1 MEKRFTLPAA
11 VLNRLGKMTS
21 EPRAMPGPF
30 SGLSVKLIATITLVI
45 LAVEVV
51 IYLPSAGNYREA
63 WLNDRLRV
71 GIVAARVVDA
81 VPDTMDVPSMLTDNL
96 LHSAGAIAIVYRRNG
111 QSQLIELD
119 GQPMPREAITVDMRK
134 TDYPTLIL
142 GALDTLFH
150 GGERTLR
157 ILGNSD
163 GGDAG
168 SEVEVIM
175 SEAPLHTDLV
185 NYSWNILLISLLIA
199 VLTAGALYLLVSRL
213 LIDPIR
219 RVTGNIVAYRA
230 APENAALIIAPTT
243 RKDEIG
249 IVENEL
255 AAMETDIF
263 SMLRQRRHLA
273 DLGLAVAKIN
283 HDLRNTLTSA
293 QMLSDQVVA
302 LDDPKIQRLAPRL
315 VQSIDKAVGFA
326 QSVLDYGRQSGAPPK
341 PVPVDLRA
349 LVDESAI
356 DADAMR
362 HPGIAF
368 SNDVPDGITIKADP
382 EQLGR
387 VLVNLLRNAREALE
401 AAGEKTPEAKIEVSF
416 SQTPATI
423 GLAISDNGP
432 GLPPRA
438 RENLFVAFEGSAKA
452 GGTGLGL
459 AIARELVTAHGGTLN
474 YAPLTPGT
482 RFDVSFP
489 RSIRLD

>member
-1 MEKRFTLPAA
+1 
-11 VLNRLGKMTS
+11 MTT

-45 LAVEVV
+45 LVVEVL
-51 IYLPSAGNYREA
+51 IYLPSAGNFRQS
-63 WLNDRLRV
+63 WLDDRLRV
-71 GIVAARVVDA
+71 GIVAARVLDA
-81 VPDTMDVPSMLTDNL
+81 VPDAMDVPAMLTDNL

-119 GQPMPREAITVDMRK
+119 QKPMPREAVTADMRQ
-134 TDYPTLIL
+134 TDYPTLIM
-142 GALDTLFH
+142 GALDTLTH
-150 GGERTLR
+150 GGDRTLR
-157 ILGNSD
+157 IVGSSD
-163 GGDAG
+163 GGDPT
-168 SEVEVIM
+168 SEVEVVM
-175 SEAPLHTDLV
+175 SEAPLHDDLV
-185 NYSWNILLISLLIA
+185 RYSWSIVLISLIVA

-219 RVTGNIVAYRA
+219 RLTGNMVAYRM
-230 APENAALIIAPTT
+230 APENAALIIAPT
-243 RKDEIG
+243 RRRDEIG

-326 QSVLDYGRQSGAPPK
+326 QSVLDYGRQAGAPPK

-349 LVDESAI
+349 RVDESAI
-356 DADAMR
+356 DADALR
-362 HPGIAF
+362 HPGIAYV
-368 SNDVPDGITIKADP
+368 NDVPDGVTINADP
-382 EQLGR
+382 EQLAR
-387 VLVNLLRNAREALE
+387 VLVNLLKNAREALE
-401 AAGEKTPEAKIEVSF
+401 ASGDRTADPQIRAGFAETTDGFTLSIA
-416 SQTPATI
+416 
-423 GLAISDNGP
+423 DNGP

-459 AIARELVTAHGGTLN
+459 AIARELVAAHGGTLS
-474 YAPLTPGT
+474 YTPLDPGA
-482 RFDVSFP
+482 RFDLSFP
-489 RSIRLD
+489 AALRLA

>member
-1 MEKRFTLPAA
+1 
-11 VLNRLGKMTS
+11 MTS

-45 LAVEVV
+45 LVVEVV

-63 WLNDRLRV
+63 WLNDRLRI
-71 GIVAARVVDA
+71 GIVAARVLDA
-81 VPDTMDVPSMLTDNL
+81 VPDAMDLPAMLTNNL

-111 QSQLIELD
+111 QSQLVELD
-119 GQPMPREAITVDMRK
+119 EKPMPREAVTVDMRQ
-134 TDYPTLIL
+134 TDYPTLIM
-142 GALDTLFH
+142 GAFDTLIH
-150 GGERTLR
+150 NGDRTLR
-157 ILGNSD
+157 IVGNSD
-163 GGDAG
+163 GGDEQ

-175 SEAPLHTDLV
+175 DEAPLHADLLS
-185 NYSWNILLISLLIA
+185 YSWNIALISLLVA
-199 VLTAGALYLLVSRL
+199 VLTAGVLYLLVSRL
-213 LIDPIR
+213 LIVPIR
-219 RVTGNIVAYRA
+219 RLTENLVAYRM
-230 APENAALIIAPTT
+230 APENASLIIAPT
-243 RKDEIG
+243 RRRDEIG

-293 QMLSDQVVA
+293 QLLSDQVVA

-315 VQSIDKAVGFA
+315 VQSIDRAVDFA
-326 QSVLDYGRQSGAPPK
+326 QSVLDYGRQSGTLPK

-356 DADAMR
+356 DAGALR
-362 HPGIAF
+362 HPDIAF
-368 SNDVPDGITIKADP
+368 SNEVPDGVSVKVDP
-382 EQLGR
+382 DQLAR
-387 VLVNLLRNAREALE
+387 VLVNLLKNAREAIE
-401 AAGEKTPEAKIEVSF
+401 GATEKPAQPCITARFTETGAGLDLSIV
-416 SQTPATI
+416 
-423 GLAISDNGP
+423 DNGP

-459 AIARELVTAHGGTLN
+459 AIARELVAAHGGTLS
-474 YAPLTPGT
+474 YTPLDPGT
-482 RFDVSFP
+482 RFDIVLP
-489 RSIRLD
+489 TAIRLG

>member
-1 MEKRFTLPAA
+1 
-11 VLNRLGKMTS
+11 
-21 EPRAMPGPF
+21 MPGPF

-51 IYLPSAGNYREA
+51 IYLPSAGNYRQA

-81 VPDTMDVPSMLTDNL
+81 VPDTMDVPAMLTDNL

-119 GQPMPREAITVDMRK
+119 GQPMPKEAVTIDMRQ
-134 TDYPTLIL
+134 TDYPNLIL

-163 GGDAG
+163 GGSDSA
-168 SEVEVIM
+168 EVEVIM
-175 SEAPLHTDLV
+175 SETPLRTDLV
-185 NYSWNILLISLLIA
+185 NYSWNIVLLSLLLA
-199 VLTAGALYLLVSRL
+199 VLIAGTLYLLVSRL

-230 APENAALIIAPTT
+230 APENAALIIAPTR

-368 SNDVPDGITIKADP
+368 ANDVPDGVTIKADP
-382 EQLGR
+382 EQLAR
-387 VLVNLLRNAREALE
+387 VLVNLLKNAREALE
-401 AAGEKTPEAKIEVSF
+401 ASGEKTPQAKIQVSL
-416 SQTPATI
+416 SQTPTAL
-423 GLAISDNGP
+423 GLAICDNGP

-459 AIARELVTAHGGTLN
+459 AIARELVTAHGGTLT

-482 RFDVSFP
+482 RFDISFP